1 MGRSME
7 ACSVAELKEKAR
19 WMRRRIIEMTTR
31 AGSGHPSSSL
41 SEVEIMTA
49 LFFGGVMHY
58 DSSDPS
64 WSERDRLVL
73 SKGHGCPALYASLAE
88 AGYFPFDWLD
98 SLRQVGS
105 PLEGHPNMRRCP
117 GIECSTGSLGQG
129 LSIACGQALAGKLDD
144 IDYRVYTILGD
155 GECNEG
161 QVWEAAMTARQ
172 FGLDN
177 LTAIIDHNK
186 FQQTGNV
193 FDIID
198 FRPFADKWRSFGWH
212 AVEVDGHDVNE
223 VLTRLRELRNFC
235 EGPSVLIA
243 HTVKGKGVSFVEAD
257 HTFHGKALTPAEQ
270 ERALEELGFSEVE
283 D

>member
-1 MGRSME
+1 
-7 ACSVAELKEKAR
+7 
-19 WMRRRIIEMTTR
+19 
-31 AGSGHPSSSL
+31 
-41 SEVEIMTA
+41 
-49 LFFGGVMHY
+49 
-58 DSSDPS
+58 
-64 WSERDRLVL
+64 
-73 SKGHGCPALYASLAE
+73 
-88 AGYFPFDWLD
+88 
-98 SLRQVGS
+98 
-105 PLEGHPNMRRCP
+105 
-117 GIECSTGSLGQG
+117 
-129 LSIACGQALAGKLDD
+129 
-144 IDYRVYTILGD
+144 
-155 GECNEG
+155 
-161 QVWEAAMTARQ
+161 MTARQ

-198 FRPFADKWRSFGWH
+198 LRPFADKWRSFGWH